1 MNLSFIQDKDVC
13 GILILADRE
22 ADNDN
27 RWMMVL
33 ISADLSACHMG
44 GVQAFRPYSK
54 EMVVCVGWGGEE
66 RDGIMSQRVCTPPPP
81 SRWSLPRL

>member
-1 MNLSFIQDKDVC
+1 MCAVF
-13 GILILADRE
+13 LILADRE

-54 EMVVCVGWGGEE
+54 EMVVCVGWGGEGWDYE
-66 RDGIMSQRVCTPPPP
+66 SKSVHPSSPQQVVDSPSLMRVYG
-81 SRWSLPRL
+81 

>member
-27 RWMMVL
+27 RWMIVL
-33 ISADLSACHMG
+33 ISADLSACHMGG

-54 EMVVCVGWGGEE
+54 EMVVGVGWGRRGM
-66 RDGIMSQRVCTPPPP
+66 G
-81 SRWSLPRL
+81 L

>member
-1 MNLSFIQDKDVC
+1 MCAVF
-13 GILILADRE
+13 LILADRE

-54 EMVVCVGWGGEE
+54 EMVVCVGWGGEGWDYE
-66 RDGIMSQRVCTPPPP
+66 SKSVHPSSPQQVVSPSLMRVYG
-81 SRWSLPRL
+81 

>member
-1 MNLSFIQDKDVC
+1 MCAVF
-13 GILILADRE
+13 LILADRE

-44 GVQAFRPYSK
+44 GGVQAFRPYCK
-54 EMVVCVGWGGEE
+54 EMVVCVGWGGEGWDYE
-66 RDGIMSQRVCTPPPP
+66 SKSVHPSSPQQVVDSPSLMRVYG
-81 SRWSLPRL
+81 

>member
-1 MNLSFIQDKDVC
+1 MCAVF
-13 GILILADRE
+13 LILADRE

-44 GVQAFRPYSK
+44 GGVKAFRPYCK
-54 EMVVCVGWGGEE
+54 EMVVCVGWGGEGWDYE
-66 RDGIMSQRVCTPPPP
+66 SKSVHPSCPQQVVDSPSLMRVYG
-81 SRWSLPRL
+81 